1 MLKQITVR
9 MNQLN
14 EAQWSS
20 IYSCS
25 FDLIGDVGGT
35 FLIEKEKKIKMLPN
49 PRFVSADMM
58 S

>member
-1 MLKQITVR
+1 

-14 EAQWSS
+14 EAQWSP

-35 FLIEKEKKIKMLPN
+35 FLIEKEKKIKMLSN